1 LHCGGVRVGVVHLV
15 VELSTERVHGW
26 SHVGSGP
33 RLVRAGSEPDRVPSE
48 EERMNATYLT
58 VAGRIAT
65 TVERYEYDRGT
76 RVSFR
81 VASTERRYDRESGEW
96 GDAGTIY
103 LTVKC
108 WRQLAENVVK
118 SLRIGDPVIVHGRLI
133 GRSFDRDGRRE
144 SVMEMDADAVGPDLR
159 WSYASV
165 TRTKA
170 AAGAP
175 AGVGAADS
183 AAVSREA
190 APYSAALPMPRN
202 GDGEPQATVEGA
214 VSA

>member
-1 LHCGGVRVGVVHLV
+1 
-15 VELSTERVHGW
+15 
-26 SHVGSGP
+26 
-33 RLVRAGSEPDRVPSE
+33 
-48 EERMNATYLT
+48 MNATYMT

-65 TVERYEYDRGT
+65 TVERFEYERGT

-103 LTVKC
+103 LNVKC
-108 WRQLAENVVK
+108 WRQLAENVAK

-170 AAGAP
+170 AAAGAP
-175 AGVGAADS
+175 TGVGAADS
-183 AAVSREA
+183 AAVSQEA
-190 APYSAALPMPRN
+190 ATHSAAAVPTPRN
-202 GDGEPQATVEGA
+202 GEGGPRAAVEGA
-214 VSA
+214 VGV